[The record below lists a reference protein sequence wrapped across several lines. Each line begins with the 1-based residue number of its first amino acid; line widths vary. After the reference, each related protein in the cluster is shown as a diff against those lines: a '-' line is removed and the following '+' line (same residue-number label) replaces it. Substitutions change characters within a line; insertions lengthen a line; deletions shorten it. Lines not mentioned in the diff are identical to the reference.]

1 MSLDCLYILQLAVHP
16 HNEKLIEHTLKIL
29 ENKQETE
36 VFGNTEG
43 GIYHKS
49 KLKQLSSGNL
59 KYSEN
64 RKQIQKTL
72 GLKKQLEFA
81 AGV

>member
-1 MSLDCLYILQLAVHP
+1 MHP

-36 VFGNTEG
+36 VFGNTES

-49 KLKQLSSGNL
+49 KLKQFSSGNL